1 MFSTKKHKIKSNT
14 YRTFFLPQVCRKSSL
29 PSLPPKC
36 QALAAFRGDEVDF
49 WGILL
54 QFLNYTIFL
63 VTVGTLKI
71 DVSGAMKKLEK
82 KQSKYPFIQSA
93 HSLRLNTRS
102 LWL

>member
-1 MFSTKKHKIKSNT
+1 M
-14 YRTFFLPQVCRKSSL
+14 
-29 PSLPPKC
+29 
-36 QALAAFRGDEVDF
+36 DF

-102 LWL
+102 LGL